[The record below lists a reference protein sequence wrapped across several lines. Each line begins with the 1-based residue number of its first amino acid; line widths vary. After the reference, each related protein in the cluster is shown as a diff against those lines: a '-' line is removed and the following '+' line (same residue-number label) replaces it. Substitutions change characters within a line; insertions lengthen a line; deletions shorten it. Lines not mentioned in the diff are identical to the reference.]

1 MGKMPEPRRPAGDA
15 AVVVE
20 FVVGIQVLELEAVD
34 DAAAVPEQQVR
45 EDEDEHPVRL
55 LAPAELDD
63 RVPAGGRAVDCS
75 RRRRRRDLM
84 GYRRP
89 QTRPPQ
95 FSRREPRDPGEPA
108 FAARR
113 PPRARG
119 HDRAPRRRRA
129 PRICGAPGA
138 SSSGRAPPAAMRSAM
153 AIGDAGT
160 LRRDLL
166 LLQVRDGPAE
176 HALAGSRRF
185 RHGPLFRCHQGSLV
199 AVIVTRESAGL
210 PPIAASARRGDV
222 LSAKPGAAPRGFA
235 AGPRLLVSYGR

>member
-1 MGKMPEPRRPAGDA
+1 MGKRRRRRPAGDA
-15 AVVVE
+15 AVVL
-20 FVVGIQVLELEAVD
+20 VGIQVLELEAVD

-63 RVPAGGRAVDCS
+63 RVPCGEQAARR

-89 QTRPPQ
+89 QWRPGCLYSPRTGH
-95 FSRREPRDPGEPA
+95 RRATVNRRRGAAGRGCVSPR
-108 FAARR
+108 
-113 PPRARG
+113 PRA
-119 HDRAPRRRRA
+119 RRRRA
-129 PRICGAPGA
+129 PPNLRRAGA
-138 SSSGRAPPAAMRSAM
+138 SSSGRRRPGCSAM

-185 RHGPLFRCHQGSLV
+185 RHGARCFVPTQGSLV
-199 AVIVTRESAGL
+199 AVMPQRVRNCPDAGR
-210 PPIAASARRGDV
+210 PRVAATDCPS
-222 LSAKPGAAPRGFA
+222 SPGATARFG
-235 AGPRLLVSYGR
+235 L